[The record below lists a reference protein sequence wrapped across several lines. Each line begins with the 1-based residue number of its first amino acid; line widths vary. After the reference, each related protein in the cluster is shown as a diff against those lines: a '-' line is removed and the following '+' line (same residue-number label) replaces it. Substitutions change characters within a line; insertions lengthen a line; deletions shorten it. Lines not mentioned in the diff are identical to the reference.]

1 MINIELTEWERTLLN
16 YYLLK
21 FNCKWVRVFD
31 NKHPFLDTRVDLYTI
46 YKRKIKCQPVCG
58 QQTFSNMFEKL
69 EEGKW
74 YFIPDL
80 LKEGEML
87 IEEKSKK

>member
-1 MINIELTEWERTLLN
+1 
-16 YYLLK
+16 
-21 FNCKWVRVFD
+21 
-31 NKHPFLDTRVDLYTI
+31 
-46 YKRKIKCQPVCG
+46 
-58 QQTFSNMFEKL
+58 MFENL

-87 IEEKSKK
+87 IEEKNKE